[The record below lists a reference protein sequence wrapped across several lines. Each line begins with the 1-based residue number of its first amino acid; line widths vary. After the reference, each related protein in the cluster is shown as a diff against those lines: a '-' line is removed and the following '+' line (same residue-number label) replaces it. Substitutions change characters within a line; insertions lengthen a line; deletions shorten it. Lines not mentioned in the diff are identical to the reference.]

1 MNILKTVIE
10 LRKYLRLNKSD
21 NTTYQIMWDE
31 VKPLIQEKCI
41 AVNSREK
48 KRLRINELTTQ
59 KKYISPQNKKNT
71 K

>member
-31 VKPLIQEKCI
+31 VKSLIQEKCI
-41 AVNSREK
+41 AVNSR
-48 KRLRINELTTQ
+48 
-59 KKYISPQNKKNT
+59 
-71 K
+71 

>member
-48 KRLRINELTTQ
+48 KG
-59 KKYISPQNKKNT
+59 
-71 K
+71 